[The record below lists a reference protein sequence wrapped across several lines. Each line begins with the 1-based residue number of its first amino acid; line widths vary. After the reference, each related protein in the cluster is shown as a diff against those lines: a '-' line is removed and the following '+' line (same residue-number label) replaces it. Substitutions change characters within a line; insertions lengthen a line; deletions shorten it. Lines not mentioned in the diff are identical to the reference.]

1 MLLVYSKRFWISF
14 VVLSLFGFGLDILL
28 SWDELGSWYYEVP
41 WYVKI
46 TPCYVA
52 VFVSFLIVVFTE
64 D

>member
-14 VVLSLFGFGLDILL
+14 IVLSLFGFGLDILL
-28 SWDELGSWYYEVP
+28 SWDELGSWYYDNP

-52 VFVSFLIVVFTE
+52 FFVSFLIVVLTE